1 STLDADEVAHAG
13 SGAGSPVRRVGGPP
27 LTGDDRGSVT
37 LSYCERSSFVK
48 RGSTCP
54 RSSRYRSE
62 ILRLSPGTTKVDP
75 LVMGILRPG
84 GRARTNSRGMLITFR
99 IRLRTER
106 NRPIGRSNRI
116 RWPHAPPESADAAQT
131 TAAIAAA
138 AATPTPARRS
148 AVAAALSVA
157 PVVTMSSTRITG
169 RPEAASAAP
178 WRGATARL
186 ESAARRRWAGL

>member
-1 STLDADEVAHAG
+1 AHNLSNSFANR
-13 SGAGSPVRRVGGPP
+13 AKP
-27 LTGDDRGSVT
+27 TDRAIEPYT
-37 LSYCERSSFVK
+37 
-48 RGSTCP
+48 
-54 RSSRYRSE
+54 
-62 ILRLSPGTTKVDP
+62 
-75 LVMGILRPG
+75 
-84 GRARTNSRGMLITFR
+84 
-99 IRLRTER
+99 
-106 NRPIGRSNRI
+106 
-116 RWPHAPPESADAAQT
+116 WPHAPPESADAAQT

-186 ESAARRRWAGL
+186 ESAARRRWAGLSPTESGR